1 MRTLLVSGILILFIL
16 VQLWQGVDAKK
27 NIDGDGSG
35 YYAYLPTVLH
45 YKTTDFRQVFNYEK
59 SRRGLD
65 YMGHY
70 FHEYNGKIV
79 NKYYMG
85 TALLI
90 LPFYLLAMLYSKI
103 AFLPLDGYN
112 IIFQYAVGLAAAFY
126 LALGLLLTNALL
138 RTYSIQKP
146 VRLLV
151 MLSLMLG
158 TNLFYY
164 AFLHPSH
171 SHVYSFAAI
180 AGFAY
185 FARNFML
192 AGRSRHLYGMAFV
205 FGLVGLI
212 RPTNLLLIL
221 LIPFFADDYDQFK
234 DRLSNLFSKPITV
247 IWAGVAFCLSFGL
260 QPLFNFIQTGDF
272 VLYTYKNEGFHFL
285 NPAFLSFLLSYR
297 KGFFLYTPLML
308 LIFSGFMVLYRRS
321 KYQFYG
327 ISGFFIVLIYVL
339 SSWWNW
345 FFGDSFGMR
354 AMIDYYP
361 ICAILLG
368 LGFTSLTKLKTGR
381 IFLTLFLML
390 VVPLNLIQAYQYE
403 RGIIHPDSMT
413 KEKYWYVFLKTGK
426 NYEQVLGGQPEP
438 MFESLKTYQ
447 RLDYFMDMETVSPLW
462 TNNGIKLSG
471 ESYSGMYL
479 AELNDTIVYSPTLV
493 LNGSQI
499 IEMSGPCYVAANLMY
514 RELETNA
521 AAHALVVY
529 AATNRNNQLV
539 FYKVQKLKQMPDDI
553 TNSWRHGTYGMKVPS
568 WHDEVAQVK
577 VYVWN
582 TEAKLFQLDDL
593 AVSVYYKPLNDA
605 DL

>member
-1 MRTLLVSGILILFIL
+1 
-16 VQLWQGVDAKK
+16 
-27 NIDGDGSG
+27 
-35 YYAYLPTVLH
+35 
-45 YKTTDFRQVFNYEK
+45 
-59 SRRGLD
+59 
-65 YMGHY
+65 
-70 FHEYNGKIV
+70 
-79 NKYYMG
+79 
-85 TALLI
+85 
-90 LPFYLLAMLYSKI
+90 
-103 AFLPLDGYN
+103 
-112 IIFQYAVGLAAAFY
+112 
-126 LALGLLLTNALL
+126 
-138 RTYSIQKP
+138 
-146 VRLLV
+146 
-151 MLSLMLG
+151 
-158 TNLFYY
+158 
-164 AFLHPSH
+164 
-171 SHVYSFAAI
+171 
-180 AGFAY
+180 
-185 FARNFML
+185 
-192 AGRSRHLYGMAFV
+192 
-205 FGLVGLI
+205 
-212 RPTNLLLIL
+212 
-221 LIPFFADDYDQFK
+221 
-234 DRLSNLFSKPITV
+234 
-247 IWAGVAFCLSFGL
+247 
-260 QPLFNFIQTGDF
+260 
-272 VLYTYKNEGFHFL
+272 
-285 NPAFLSFLLSYR
+285 
-297 KGFFLYTPLML
+297 ML

>member
-27 NIDGDGSG
+27 TIDGDGSG
-35 YYAYLPTVLH
+35 YYAYLTTVLH
-45 YKTTDFRQVFNYEK
+45 YKTTDFAEVFNYEK

-126 LALGLLLTNALL
+126 LALGLLMTNALL
-138 RTYSIQKP
+138 RTYNIQKP

-151 MLSLMLG
+151 VLSLMLG

-192 AGRSRHLYGMAFV
+192 GGRSRHLYIMAFV

-212 RPTNLLLIL
+212 RPTNLLLLL
-221 LIPFFADDYDQFK
+221 LIPFFADDFNQFK
-234 DRLSNLFSKPITV
+234 NRFSNLFSKPMTI
-247 IWAGVAFCLSFGL
+247 IWAAVAFFLSFGL
-260 QPLFNFIQTGDF
+260 QPLFNFIQTGDL
-272 VLYTYKNEGFHFL
+272 VLYTYKNEGFHFFD
-285 NPAFLSFLLSYR
+285 PATFSFLLSYR

-308 LIFSGFMVLYRRS
+308 LIFSGLLVLYRKS
-321 KYQFYG
+321 KFQFYG
-327 ISGFFIVLIYVL
+327 ISGFFIVLVYVL

-354 AMIDYYP
+354 AMIDFYS
-361 ICAILLG
+361 IFAVLLG
-368 LGFTSLTKLKTGR
+368 LGFTSMIKLNAGR
-381 IFLTLFLML
+381 IFLTLFLLL

-426 NYEQVLGGQPEP
+426 NFEQVLGGQPEP
-438 MFESLKTYQ
+438 MFESLKNYQ
-447 RLDYFMDMETVSPLW
+447 RLDYFMDMESVSPLW
-462 TNNGIKLSG
+462 TSNGIKLSG

-479 AELNDTIVYSPTLV
+479 AELSSANAFSPTLV

-499 IEMSGPCYVAANLMY
+499 IEMSGSCYLAANLMY
-514 RELETNA
+514 RELEPDA
-521 AAHALVVY
+521 AARALVVY

-553 TNSWRHGTYGMKVPS
+553 TNSWRYGTYGLKVPS
-568 WHDEVAQVK
+568 WNNEVAQVK

-582 TEAKLFQLDDL
+582 PEGKLLQLDDL
-593 AVSVYYKPLNDA
+593 AVSIYYKPPIEGDI
-605 DL
+605 